1 MWIEI
6 LIEIFKRYWVE
17 IVIVLVVGA
26 LLSHIKHLDSEI
38 SSLEKDNTVM
48 QSKLS
53 ESNAYINTQN
63 AIILA
68 NEADYNASIAKL
80 PTVLHKI
87 DTEYVTKTVEIEKW
101 RDNNASQND
110 CNASIQYLNS
120 YRFTF

>member
-1 MWIEI
+1 MWLMILKKYWLEIAIFLSACI
-6 LIEIFKRYWVE
+6 LILYIN
-17 IVIVLVVGA
+17 
-26 LLSHIKHLDSEI
+26 HLHSEI
-38 SSLEKDNTVM
+38 SSLEKDNTVL

-63 AIILA
+63 ALILA
-68 NEADYNASIAKL
+68 NEADYNASISKL

-110 CNASIQYLNS
+110 CNASMQYLNS